1 MRTNSTWRIA
11 CILMLVAGWYTHRG
25 TQLPSK
31 GMIIEFELFPA
42 RLGSWECEPIDP
54 EKVGYFDPSVDRVI
68 TGICRSEAGTPI
80 QVYVGL
86 VSAQSATKRLRSP
99 LTNHAAGDSEW
110 VHSRRSLEVPL
121 CRPSGDV
128 LPLSQVLLIQGV
140 GRKVAVTYWYQIE
153 RKVLGYD
160 LKFRIFSLV
169 SQFMHQSP
177 RAAVFRL
184 QAELRG
190 GIADEIFRQ
199 EAGLAA
205 ALFPRISESLFLEA
219 ESR

>member
-1 MRTNSTWRIA
+1 MRTNSSWLIA
-11 CILMLVAGWYTHRG
+11 CILLLVAGWYTHQG

-31 GMIIEFELFPA
+31 GTIIEFELFPA
-42 RLGSWECEPIDP
+42 TLGSWECKPIDP
-54 EKVGYFDPSVDRVI
+54 EKVEYYDPMVDRVI
-68 TGICRSEAGTPI
+68 TGTCRNEADTPI

-99 LTNHAAGDSEW
+99 LTNHSSGDSEW

-121 CRPSGDV
+121 NRPGGGV
-128 LPLSQVLLIQGV
+128 LPLSQVLMIQGV

-177 RAAVFRL
+177 RAAVVRL
-184 QAELRG
+184 QAEVG
-190 GIADEIFRQ
+190 DGIADEVFQQ

-205 ALFPRISESLFLEA
+205 ALFPRVSESQSV